1 MSCRLSPPLSG
12 EREGQRS
19 PRVVLDTI
27 LGTLDAVAVVNTA
40 DQLFTIRSF
49 LSRNYCES
57 FRPNVYLPFL
67 SVIKRRKRLFPLFF
81 FFFSL
86 SRIFERGCRERSSC
100 RRGRLRFLDCIIDL
114 LMSRG
119 TY

>member
-1 MSCRLSPPLSG
+1 M
-12 EREGQRS
+12 
-19 PRVVLDTI
+19 VLDTI

-67 SVIKRRKRLFPLFF
+67 SVIKRRKASFPSLLLLFLSLE
-81 FFFSL
+81 FS
-86 SRIFERGCRERSSC
+86 REDAGNDRRVVLDFWIASSIC
-100 RRGRLRFLDCIIDL
+100 
-114 LMSRG
+114 
-119 TY
+119 

>member
-1 MSCRLSPPLSG
+1 MSCRLSPPLSV

-67 SVIKRRKRLFPLFF
+67 SVIKRRKASFPSLLLLFLE
-81 FFFSL
+81 FS
-86 SRIFERGCRERSSC
+86 REDAGNDRRVVVVVLDFWIASSIC
-100 RRGRLRFLDCIIDL
+100 
-114 LMSRG
+114 
-119 TY
+119 

>member
-1 MSCRLSPPLSG
+1 MSCRLSPPLSV

-49 LSRNYCES
+49 PIPELLRIISPKCLSPVSLRNQETES
-57 FRPNVYLPFL
+57 V
-67 SVIKRRKRLFPLFF
+67 
-81 FFFSL
+81 FSL
-86 SRIFERGCRERSSC
+86 SSSSLFLSLSLSNFRERMQGTIVVSSW
-100 RRGRLRFLDCIIDL
+100 
-114 LMSRG
+114 SS
-119 TY
+119 

>member
-1 MSCRLSPPLSG
+1 MSCRLSPPLSV

-49 LSRNYCES
+49 PIPELLRIISPKCLSPVSLRNQETETS
-57 FRPNVYLPFL
+57 FPSLLLLFL
-67 SVIKRRKRLFPLFF
+67 S
-81 FFFSL
+81 L
-86 SRIFERGCRERSSC
+86 SNFRERMQGTIVVSSW
-100 RRGRLRFLDCIIDL
+100 
-114 LMSRG
+114 SS
-119 TY
+119 

>member
-19 PRVVLDTI
+19 PRVVFDTI

-49 LSRNYCES
+49 PIPELLRIISPKCLSPVSLRNQETES
-57 FRPNVYLPFL
+57 VFSL
-67 SVIKRRKRLFPLFF
+67 SSS
-81 FFFSL
+81 FFSL
-86 SRIFERGCRERSSC
+86 SLEFSREDAGND